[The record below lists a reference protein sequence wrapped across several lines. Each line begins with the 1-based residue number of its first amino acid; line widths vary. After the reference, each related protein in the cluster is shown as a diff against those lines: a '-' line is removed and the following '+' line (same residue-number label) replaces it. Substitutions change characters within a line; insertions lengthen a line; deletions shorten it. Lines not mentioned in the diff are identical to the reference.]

1 MDGMMIFQLTTTV
14 IGVGV
19 PVGTLIYNAG
29 KFGQRITNLEKN
41 HTECRG
47 DRIKKEEEFCDRIT
61 DVEIA
66 QAYQK
71 GLKNG
76 AKP

>member
-1 MDGMMIFQLTTTV
+1 MSQGNEAENFCYVFGENVFILLWTNYFSL
-14 IGVGV
+14 
-19 PVGTLIYNAG
+19 
-29 KFGQRITNLEKN
+29 GQRITSLEKN
-41 HTECRG
+41 HKECRE

-71 GLKNG
+71 SLNNG